1 MSQLA
6 QGTNIYFIDPAGDAD
21 TVQKITGVTS
31 FNPGGSPADQLDD
44 TSLEDLDK
52 KFKRGLRTP
61 GQASVGLKINSQ
73 NAVHKRLHELSQDD
87 TVDSIKWAVGWSDG
101 TEAPTVTTGE
111 WSLPTTRTWFTFEGY
126 VADFPF
132 DFQLNTLVSGEMSIQ
147 RSGGSAW
154 TPKNIT

>member
-1 MSQLA
+1 MSQFS
-6 QGTNIYFIDPAGDAD
+6 QGTKLYFIDPADD
-21 TVQKITGVTS
+21 SVQTLTGVTS

-52 KFKRGLRTP
+52 KFKRGMRTP

-73 NAVHKRLHELSQDD
+73 NAVHKRLHALSQDD
-87 TVDSIKWAVGWSDG
+87 TVDNIKWAVGWSDG
-101 TEAPTVTTGE
+101 TEPPTVTD
-111 WSLPTTRTWFTFEGY
+111 SDFVLPDSRTWFTFDGY

-132 DFQLNTLVSGEMSIQ
+132 DFQLNSLVSGEMSIQ

-154 TPKNIT
+154 TPKASS

>member
-6 QGTNIYFIDPAGDAD
+6 QGTNLFFIDPADD
-21 TVQKITGVTS
+21 SVNKVTGVTS

-61 GQASVGLKINSQ
+61 GQASVGLKIDPENP
-73 NAVHKRLHELSQDD
+73 VHYRLWELSKDD

-101 TEAPTVTTGE
+101 TEPPTVTTGDFT
-111 WSLPTTRTWFTFEGY
+111 LPTTRTWFTFEGY

-132 DFQLNTLVSGEMSIQ
+132 DFQLNSLVSGEMSIQ
-147 RSGGSAW
+147 RSGGSNW
-154 TPKNIT
+154 TKKSSS

>member
-6 QGTNIYFIDPAGDAD
+6 QGTNIYFIDPADD
-21 TVQKITGVTS
+21 TVMKVTGVNS
-31 FNPGGSPADQLDD
+31 FNPGGNPADQLDD

-61 GQASVGLKINSQ
+61 GQASVGLKINPQ
-73 NAVHKRLHELSQDD
+73 NAVHKRLHALSQDD
-87 TVDSIKWAVGWSDG
+87 TVGSIQWAVGWSDG
-101 TEAPTVTTGE
+101 TEPPTVDSKNFT
-111 WSLPTTRTWFTFEGY
+111 LPVSRTWFTFEGY

-132 DFQLNTLVSGEMSIQ
+132 DFQQNSLVTGEMSIQ

-154 TPKNIT
+154 TPKAST

>member
-6 QGTNIYFIDPAGDAD
+6 QGTNIYFIDPADD
-21 TVQKITGVTS
+21 SVQKVTGVNS
-31 FNPGGSPADQLDD
+31 FNPGGNPADQLDD

-61 GQASVGLKINSQ
+61 GQASVGLKIDSQ

-87 TVDSIKWAVGWSDG
+87 TVDSIQWAVGWSDG
-101 TEAPTVTTGE
+101 SEAPTVTTGE
-111 WSLPTTRTWFTFEGY
+111 WTLPSTRTWFTFEGY

-132 DFQLNTLVSGEMSIQ
+132 DFQQNTLVTGEMSIQ

-154 TPKNIT
+154 TAKSSS

>member
-6 QGTNIYFIDPAGDAD
+6 QGTNIYFIDPADD
-21 TVQKITGVTS
+21 SVKKVTGLNS
-31 FNPGGSPADQLDD
+31 FNPGSNPADQLDD

-61 GQASVGLKINSQ
+61 GQASVGLKIDPR

-87 TVDSIKWAVGWSDG
+87 TVDNMKWAVGWSDG
-101 TEAPTVTTGE
+101 TEAPTVSVTKE
-111 WSLPTTRTWFTFEGY
+111 FDLPTTRTWFTFEGY

-132 DFQLNTLVSGEMSIQ
+132 DFQQNSLVNGEMSIQ

-154 TPKNIT
+154 TVKSST